1 LAEASFTGGAA
12 QAPAIGVRDSPGPIA
27 IERPFWWNPA
37 PAIPESGFNWSSSMR
52 ILYLGALAILAGCAS
67 PPAAES
73 PPKQAAALASAAEPA
88 PAAAAAPAA
97 KREFT
102 PPSGYKKRVANG
114 QTIYCAKIMVLGSRF
129 PQEDCRSQSELEDM
143 EMLKQG
149 MRSEMNRRQAICGSA
164 TACASN

>member
-1 LAEASFTGGAA
+1 
-12 QAPAIGVRDSPGPIA
+12 
-27 IERPFWWNPA
+27 
-37 PAIPESGFNWSSSMR
+37 MR

-67 PPAAES
+67 QPAADS
-73 PPKQAAALASAAEPA
+73 PPKETVALASAAE
-88 PAAAAAPAA
+88 AAPASKA
-97 KREFT
+97 SAANREYK
-102 PPSGYKKRVANG
+102 PPTGYKKRMVNG
-114 QTIYCAKIMVLGSRF
+114 QTLYCTKMVVLGSRF